1 MPDSPWKKFERLVA
15 ERFSKWMAQGAK
27 GVDAERILS
36 RQALMGRMIERTYGD
51 LTVHP
56 KCSSRFLPMA
66 KWFMEKFQVDA
77 KNRKAFRLP
86 GLLTGAEHPFWGWWE
101 KLTEETPRY
110 GRMLVTVPD
119 RALALQA
126 KDSGKVRLM
135 VIMNAPSK
143 EHLLVL
149 GFGDMEFFQSAMGTM
164 NRGIPTFEIHRVKT
178 EDAVK
183 IVVLEDFLNWADP
196 VSMGCPKIE
205 EGSNAAEKEIAP
217 SNHPVQT
224 GGEGN
229 FAGGDGE
236 RGRP

>member
-101 KLTEETPRY
+101 KLTEETPRWSRIMTRD
-110 GRMLVTVPD
+110 GSSGKVSTEE
-119 RALALQA
+119 
-126 KDSGKVRLM
+126 KGKVRLM

-149 GFGDMEFFQSAMGTM
+149 GYGDTEFLDSAMGLM
-164 NRGIPTFEIHRVKT
+164 DREIPTIRIRRVKT
-178 EDAVK
+178 ADAVK

-229 FAGGDGE
+229 FAGDGE